1 MTLPEVSL
9 RDILE
14 QFLDDESDSELLTL
28 TYIILNYTGTGNITC
43 ICISQQYRPNVTQV
57 SSSAF
62 CSERKNR
69 SQRL

>member
-28 TYIILNYTGTGNITC
+28 TYIILNYTVTGNITLY
-43 ICISQQYRPNVTQV
+43 ISTISTKRAQV

-69 SQRL
+69 RNQRL

>member
-9 RDILE
+9 RDVLE

-28 TYIILNYTGTGNITC
+28 TYIILNYTVTGNIT
-43 ICISQQYRPNVTQV
+43 CISQQYRPNVTQV